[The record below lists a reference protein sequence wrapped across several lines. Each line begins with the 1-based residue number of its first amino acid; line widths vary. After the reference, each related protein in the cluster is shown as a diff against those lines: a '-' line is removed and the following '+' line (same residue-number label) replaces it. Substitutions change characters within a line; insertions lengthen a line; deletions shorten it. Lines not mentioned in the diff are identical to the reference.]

1 MTPPTKRAPLAS
13 DPAAR
18 RAVFMQAQRLYLQWL
33 DDDAARILLV
43 DHDRTAFNRLAK
55 AARALDAALRSFGP
69 ERYADRALLYALL
82 RQQPGGGRI
91 DPSTALGGLDELLGR
106 LAAAGDAGGGNGCH
120 ANMQA
125 RAWAFVA
132 AGRWLLQI
140 GEPPSAAERGRFWLS
155 LDEFQRDPTARSAKV
170 PVLGREAVKAA
181 LTIWRSSGANAGS
194 GEGLAL

>member
-69 ERYADRALLYALL
+69 ARYADRSLLYALL

-106 LAAAGDAGGGNGCH
+106 LGAAGDEGGGSGLH
-120 ANMQA
+120 ANLHN
-125 RAWAFVA
+125 RVWVFVA
-132 AGRWLLQI
+132 AKRWQAQV
-140 GEPPSAAERGRFWLS
+140 GKQPHAAIRSPFWLS
-155 LDEFQRDPTARSAKV
+155 LDEFQWDPTARSAKV

-181 LTIWRSSGANAGS
+181 LTIWRSSGANAGG